1 MKKIIT
7 AVLTASL
14 TLAAF
19 TTGAFAERRSAD
31 INTELNKTDEIHILY
46 NDKMVQYEDVKPVI
60 NEDRVMIPFRAALES
75 MDAKVGYNDAQRLV
89 IAQKGNITIRFT
101 LLDSVIHIN
110 NNGSESDME
119 MDVPMIIRE
128 DRTLVPIRFMSNA
141 LGMQVGWDGITRT
154 VVVMDYDAVAAE
166 ISRIAPNLAKYA
178 SLPKKQMNKRDFT
191 VKITSDKGNL
201 DLSATAYKSGDML
214 YLQNDTVNYLGD
226 SYAPISATQSGSEW
240 CGIDMKRIFR
250 ALNFDDRQSAVLMS
264 AMNGDNTGSIT
275 DTILNSMTREG
286 DAVFSEATDLALVLD
301 LTEQLDKYVSVTQ
314 TESGYSVTVNISK
327 EQLVDVLGEVFGIK
341 PDTEIRSTLAD
352 TLGISASL
360 GVTYDGEKQTSE
372 MTLTMYGKTITYTET
387 ATEATPPTPETTYDI
402 TEAFLNVL

>member
-1 MKKIIT
+1 
-7 AVLTASL
+7 
-14 TLAAF
+14 
-19 TTGAFAERRSAD
+19 
-31 INTELNKTDEIHILY
+31 
-46 NDKMVQYEDVKPVI
+46 
-60 NEDRVMIPFRAALES
+60 
-75 MDAKVGYNDAQRLV
+75 
-89 IAQKGNITIRFT
+89 
-101 LLDSVIHIN
+101 
-110 NNGSESDME
+110 ME